1 MERQPLYQHIR
12 EIADNLVAGSQTMSR
27 ADLAFELKEFGL
39 EGDSL
44 QIAEA
49 IYNAY
54 TAFKNY
60 GNIRLAFVDA
70 ATGNSIVEDA
80 NLFSVLEQGA
90 NGVQQLMQSSLSQV
104 EREHNQ
110 LSSIVNSILS
120 GQAVKTAATIGQ
132 HLAGTSGVVKIQ
144 QEAGALYKNYG
155 ELVLNYEGYKNNIGN
170 LTQQFVYLR
179 DKVADSYRRRAT
191 ELIDIFG
198 EDIKA
203 IEPQLFDFDQ
213 ITWLDTQG
221 MQKKISLEFG
231 NLQQNCAGLLS
242 TISDQFQTAITSSL
256 QSYKA
261 VNHRGIGLAVI
272 GLSIFSHYAQANAQ
286 TNELR
291 IELEKFKHLI
301 HVDATTIRTDMLR
314 LFAIYKSL
322 NDVAIPRAIAFMRMA
337 EKILDEDYQQLLTT
351 LYSDNNIHALQK
363 EREQILSAIRQQE
376 DRLVD
381 HRAQIENYQ
390 IVLQD
395 HYQELNN
402 RNARYQIA
410 LREKPSKSPL
420 FLNLLFLGLL
430 NLGYDQKIYDWKQ
443 QYGTIEHEFENLQ
456 IDIKLF
462 EEDLSFHKQQLQEGE
477 QKLIHHKVKLESL
490 NRQIRQILNV
500 SPSIKQ
506 SVAEKLRDIVAL
518 LRLAREI
525 ASSKIDERLINA
537 TIVQDPEELTLPDN
551 VLQGLSTFTST
562 LREVSLPSIQD
573 EILNNIQSLDNED
586 STISEA
592 DQEAFR
598 TQVASTAQSINQL
611 IDSAARLQLL
621 KEQSQI
627 SHHDLEQKYA
637 TLQNEFRVII
647 EATDN
652 QSKLL
657 REAFSQMNT
666 AHSPREIKEALYHLS
681 NGQLIVSMKE
691 INDFLSGNG
700 SITL

>member
-1 MERQPLYQHIR
+1 MERQPLYQRIR

-54 TAFKNY
+54 AAFKNY

-70 ATGNSIVEDA
+70 ATGNSVVEDA
-80 NLFSVLEQGA
+80 NLFSVLEQSA

-132 HLAGTSGVVKIQ
+132 HLAGTNGVVKIQ
-144 QEAGALYKNYG
+144 QEAGTLYKNYG

-337 EKILDEDYQQLLTT
+337 EKILDEDY
-351 LYSDNNIHALQK
+351 
-363 EREQILSAIRQQE
+363 
-376 DRLVD
+376 
-381 HRAQIENYQ
+381 
-390 IVLQD
+390 
-395 HYQELNN
+395 
-402 RNARYQIA
+402 
-410 LREKPSKSPL
+410 
-420 FLNLLFLGLL
+420 
-430 NLGYDQKIYDWKQ
+430 
-443 QYGTIEHEFENLQ
+443 
-456 IDIKLF
+456 
-462 EEDLSFHKQQLQEGE
+462 
-477 QKLIHHKVKLESL
+477 
-490 NRQIRQILNV
+490 
-500 SPSIKQ
+500 
-506 SVAEKLRDIVAL
+506 
-518 LRLAREI
+518 
-525 ASSKIDERLINA
+525 
-537 TIVQDPEELTLPDN
+537 
-551 VLQGLSTFTST
+551 
-562 LREVSLPSIQD
+562 
-573 EILNNIQSLDNED
+573 
-586 STISEA
+586 
-592 DQEAFR
+592 
-598 TQVASTAQSINQL
+598 
-611 IDSAARLQLL
+611 
-621 KEQSQI
+621 
-627 SHHDLEQKYA
+627 
-637 TLQNEFRVII
+637 
-647 EATDN
+647 
-652 QSKLL
+652 
-657 REAFSQMNT
+657 
-666 AHSPREIKEALYHLS
+666 
-681 NGQLIVSMKE
+681 
-691 INDFLSGNG
+691 
-700 SITL
+700 